1 MYNMANLYPSKMYR
15 LDYFEEIVGVL
26 HEIMDQDDT
35 LIAIIG
41 KIHLVLPSELGQSL
55 RPLIGQKV
63 AILRTD
69 IPDKQYLFRVFP
81 QGGGFDQIELESKPA
96 MDGNGDTGPILRAST
111 QEALMLNGTRGPESW
126 YLPELENTPDS
137 RKRNEVC
144 LNGII

>member
-1 MYNMANLYPSKMYR
+1 MANLYPSKMYR

-69 IPDKQYLFRVFP
+69 IPDK
-81 QGGGFDQIELESKPA
+81 
-96 MDGNGDTGPILRAST
+96 
-111 QEALMLNGTRGPESW
+111 GT
-126 YLPELENTPDS
+126 
-137 RKRNEVC
+137 
-144 LNGII
+144 IA

>member
-69 IPDKQYLFRVFP
+69 IPDKRYLFRVIP
-81 QGGGFDQIELESKPA
+81 EESGFNQSDPESKPA
-96 MDGNGDTGPILRAST
+96 IDGNGDTGPILSAST
-111 QEALMLNGTRGPESW
+111 QEAMMLNRTRGPESW

-137 RKRNEVC
+137 LKEMRCV
-144 LNGII
+144 

>member
-41 KIHLVLPSELGQSL
+41 KIHLVLPSELGQIL

-69 IPDKQYLFRVFP
+69 IPDKQYLFRVL
-81 QGGGFDQIELESKPA
+81 DQA
-96 MDGNGDTGPILRAST
+96 PISEKNAS
-111 QEALMLNGTRGPESW
+111 
-126 YLPELENTPDS
+126 LPEEP
-137 RKRNEVC
+137 
-144 LNGII
+144 

>member
-1 MYNMANLYPSKMYR
+1 MYKMAKLYSFKMYR

-69 IPDKQYLFRVFP
+69 IPDKQYLFRVIP
-81 QGGGFDQIELESKPA
+81 EESGFNQSDPESKPA
-96 MDGNGDTGPILRAST
+96 KDGNGDTGPILSAST
-111 QEALMLNGTRGPESW
+111 QDAMMLNRTRGPESW

-137 RKRNEVC
+137 R
-144 LNGII
+144 

>member
-1 MYNMANLYPSKMYR
+1 MTSFREMLRLSLY
-15 LDYFEEIVGVL
+15 EECLGPL
-26 HEIMDQDDT
+26 GSLTCRDGT
-35 LIAIIG
+35 LIASIG
-41 KIHLVLPSELGQSL
+41 KIQLALPAELEKSL

-137 RKRNEVC
+137 R
-144 LNGII
+144 

>member
-1 MYNMANLYPSKMYR
+1 MTSFREMLRLSLY
-15 LDYFEEIVGVL
+15 EECLGPL
-26 HEIMDQDDT
+26 GSLTCRDGT
-35 LIAIIG
+35 LIASIG
-41 KIHLVLPSELGQSL
+41 KIQLALPAELEQSL

-69 IPDKQYLFRVFP
+69 IPDKQYLFRVIP
-81 QGGGFDQIELESKPA
+81 EESGFNQSNPESKPA
-96 MDGNGDTGPILRAST
+96 IDGNGDTGPILSAST
-111 QEALMLNGTRGPESW
+111 QDAMMLNRTRGPESW